1 MEPVTEE
8 QPTTVLGKIDPVAD
22 AANAALPA
30 PPVPVDAGEIDLDD
44 PANAHMRSQV
54 ATERP
59 ATILDELVARRDEM
73 AREKHELVL
82 DVPGYRLRGVNRLAV
97 RYRYPEGGA
106 KALAAMEARAV
117 QKGIEDAIVA
127 MQIDYLVACCDEV
140 LTRDDDGELQRLEPN
155 EDAPPLKF
163 GKRLA
168 ELFRIEIPE
177 EEKAKAR
184 FVCRRVFSPGFAET
198 GVWEG
203 DIVLTGQSQDVQA
216 WLRSIHSQTNEEFS
230 GE

>member
-1 MEPVTEE
+1 MEPILTEDRAMSPE
-8 QPTTVLGKIDPVAD
+8 EIGHALGTEPDVA
-22 AANAALPA
+22 P
-30 PPVPVDAGEIDLDD
+30 
-44 PANAHMRSQV
+44 S
-54 ATERP
+54 RP
-59 ATILDELVARRDEM
+59 ASILDELVARRDEM
-73 AREKHELVL
+73 AREKHELIL

-106 KALAAMEARAV
+106 KALAAMESRAV
-117 QKGIEDAIVA
+117 QAGGEEAIVS

-140 LTRDDDGELQRLEPN
+140 LTRDDAGKPQRLEPDA
-155 EDAPPLKF
+155 DAPPLKF

-184 FVCRRVFSPGFAET
+184 FVCRRLFSPGFPET

-203 DIVLTGQSQDVQA
+203 DIVLTAQSQAVQA
-216 WLRSIHSQTNEEFS
+216 WLQSIHAQTNEDFS

>member
-8 QPTTVLGKIDPVAD
+8 QPTTEMNEVRGIAESLG
-22 AANAALPA
+22 
-30 PPVPVDAGEIDLDD
+30 PPQPME
-44 PANAHMRSQV
+44 P
-54 ATERP
+54 RP
-59 ATILDELVARRDEM
+59 STILDELVARRDEM
-73 AREKHELVL
+73 AREDHELVL
-82 DVPGYRLRGVNRLAV
+82 DIPGYRLRGVNRLAV

-106 KALAAMEARAV
+106 KALAAMESRAV
-117 QKGIEDAIVA
+117 QSGSDEAIVN

-140 LTRDDDGELQRLEPN
+140 LTRDDAGQLQRLEPN
-155 EDAPPLKF
+155 EGAPPLKF

-184 FVCRRVFSPGFAET
+184 HVCRRMFSPGFTET
-198 GVWEG
+198 GKWEG
-203 DIVLTGQSQDVQA
+203 DIVLTAQSQAVQVWLQSIHVQA
-216 WLRSIHSQTNEEFS
+216 NEDFS

>member
-1 MEPVTEE
+1 MRRG
-8 QPTTVLGKIDPVAD
+8 PTGRSIRRRPS
-22 AANAALPA
+22 
-30 PPVPVDAGEIDLDD
+30 PP
-44 PANAHMRSQV
+44 
-54 ATERP
+54 RP

-117 QKGIEDAIVA
+117 QRGIEDSIVD
-127 MQIDYLVACCDEV
+127 MQIDYLVTCCDEV
-140 LTRDDDGELQRLEPN
+140 LTRDDDGELQRIEPDP
-155 EDAPPLKF
+155 DAPPLKF

-184 FVCRRVFSPGFAET
+184 FVCRRVFSPGFPET

-203 DIVLTGQSQDVQA
+203 DIVLTGQSQDVQT
-216 WLRSIHSQTNEEFS
+216 WLRSIHSQTNEDFS

>member
-1 MEPVTEE
+1 MHPDERTAALMEPVTEE
-8 QPTTVLGKIDPVAD
+8 QPTTVLGQIDPVAD
-22 AANAALPA
+22 AANAALGD
-30 PPVPVDAGEIDLDD
+30 PPNPD
-44 PANAHMRSQV
+44 PP
-54 ATERP
+54 RP
-59 ATILDELVARRDEM
+59 ASILDELVARRDEM

-140 LTRDDDGELQRLEPN
+140 LTRDDDGELQRLEPDA
-155 EDAPPLKF
+155 DAPPLKF